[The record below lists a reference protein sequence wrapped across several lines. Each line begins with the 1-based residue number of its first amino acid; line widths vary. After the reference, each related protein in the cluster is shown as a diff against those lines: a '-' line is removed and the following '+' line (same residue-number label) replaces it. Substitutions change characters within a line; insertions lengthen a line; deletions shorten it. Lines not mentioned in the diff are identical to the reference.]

1 MTGGS
6 ALRVGRGGCWV
17 CVSTVILGLHPANL
31 CGRLRVHRTAE
42 VLLCELRFSSCDF
55 VVDFL
60 LTHMDADDG
69 LETHVESNINALH
82 GVFVCF
88 SFMLYNGSVS
98 VTHVQQYF
106 LHFFSPAV
114 LFPIRIV
121 QVPRMT
127 RAWPALPFRPLF
139 STLQTAFLLGSHP
152 LEAAMLGVA
161 GAVYYLCERAFTSR
175 WRHTQVGLLLRA
187 LGITFL
193 LSLVVMPQLPH
204 SAQINS
210 LDGHFA
216 SDR

>member
-1 MTGGS
+1 MCFY
-6 ALRVGRGGCWV
+6 RR
-17 CVSTVILGLHPANL
+17 LGPPS
-31 CGRLRVHRTAE
+31 RKPVWQIRVHRTAE

-60 LTHMDADDG
+60 LTHIDADDG
-69 LETHVESNINALH
+69 LETHVESNINALR

-127 RAWPALPFRPLF
+127 RAWPAPPFRPLF
-139 STLQTAFLLGSHP
+139 STLQTASLLGSHP

-175 WRHTQVGLLLRA
+175 GRHTQVGLLLRA

-193 LSLVVMPQLPH
+193 CLWL
-204 SAQINS
+204 
-210 LDGHFA
+210 
-216 SDR
+216 